1 MSIISIIPDPFSA
14 FFPIDSSN
22 KSVYNE
28 PILGVKWNAQV
39 CFNMKEETIL
49 KKSKKLLSLF
59 LAALMLMSCFGAISA
74 SAMTNEEAETAVAEF
89 NANIPDHSDVYAS
102 MSAKQWNSTMTALD
116 KTLSAVLEKQNLKA
130 TLYSDATINMLLPML
145 AGLIP
150 SDTVMIGANMTPAKL
165 SKYLSDNGKYTKVA
179 AYLGTIS
186 NWDEFDAAQ
195 AVWGVTAG
203 NREEFVTA
211 LSWALSTNIG
221 GVISL
226 AVGVA
231 KDAYNRVLVPILES
245 LHQGA
250 MPDSKTFQA
259 NAKVDGKFKNEL
271 YMTQIINYICD
282 ALDDLLA
289 TPVAYACEILP
300 DLTYSFGQ
308 AMAYLK
314 NASGILGMVIGG
326 IKDSLPN
333 GLSDVIPMVTDGLG
347 LKLTMPEID
356 ENYLITMGTA
366 VVAESGRATT
376 DKGTAASYRVKIEG
390 NNTMVFAAVAQYVGE
405 VLQNPDNHV
414 EIGRFVVSKIG
425 PEYED
430 NYLEIVEAAKNGTAL
445 DVADSC
451 LSLVEEFATNI
462 GAQEDV
468 NPVVAFFAK
477 IVKFFSDLAKKII
490 ALFK

>member
-1 MSIISIIPDPFSA
+1 
-14 FFPIDSSN
+14 
-22 KSVYNE
+22 
-28 PILGVKWNAQV
+28 
-39 CFNMKEETIL
+39 
-49 KKSKKLLSLF
+49 
-59 LAALMLMSCFGAISA
+59 MLMSCFGAISA

-130 TLYSDATINMLLPML
+130 TIYSDATINMLLPML

-150 SDTVMIGANMTPAKL
+150 SDTIMIGANMTPAKL

-250 MPDSKTFQA
+250 MPDTKTFQA

-271 YMTQIINYICD
+271 YMAQIINYICD

-314 NASGILGMVIGG
+314 NASGILGMVVGG

-366 VVAESGRATT
+366 VVAESGRAAT

-477 IVKFFSDLAKKII
+477 VAAFFSNLAKKII

>member
-1 MSIISIIPDPFSA
+1 M
-14 FFPIDSSN
+14 
-22 KSVYNE
+22 
-28 PILGVKWNAQV
+28 
-39 CFNMKEETIL
+39 

-130 TLYSDATINMLLPML
+130 TIYSDATINMLLPML

-150 SDTVMIGANMTPAKL
+150 SDTIMIGANMTPAKL

-250 MPDSKTFQA
+250 MPDTKTFQA

-271 YMTQIINYICD
+271 YMAQIINYICD

-314 NASGILGMVIGG
+314 NASGILGMVVGG

-366 VVAESGRATT
+366 VVAESGRAAT

-477 IVKFFSDLAKKII
+477 VAAFFSNLAKKII

>member
-1 MSIISIIPDPFSA
+1 M
-14 FFPIDSSN
+14 
-22 KSVYNE
+22 
-28 PILGVKWNAQV
+28 
-39 CFNMKEETIL
+39 
-49 KKSKKLLSLF
+49 KKSKKLLALF
-59 LAALMLMSCFGAISA
+59 MAVMMLITCFGAISA

-130 TLYSDATINMLLPML
+130 TIYSDATINMLLPML

-150 SDTVMIGANMTPAKL
+150 SDTIMIGANMTPAKL

-250 MPDSKTFQA
+250 MPDTKTFQA

-271 YMTQIINYICD
+271 YMAQIINYICD

-314 NASGILGMVIGG
+314 NASGILGMVVGG

-366 VVAESGRATT
+366 VVAESGRAAT

-477 IVKFFSDLAKKII
+477 VAAFFSNLAKKII

>member
-1 MSIISIIPDPFSA
+1 M
-14 FFPIDSSN
+14 
-22 KSVYNE
+22 
-28 PILGVKWNAQV
+28 
-39 CFNMKEETIL
+39 
-49 KKSKKLLSLF
+49 KKSKKLLALF
-59 LAALMLMSCFGAISA
+59 MAVMMLITCFGAISA

-130 TLYSDATINMLLPML
+130 TIYSDATINMLLPML

-150 SDTVMIGANMTPAKL
+150 SDTIMIGANMTPAKL

-250 MPDSKTFQA
+250 MPDTKTFQA

-271 YMTQIINYICD
+271 YMAQIINYICD

-314 NASGILGMVIGG
+314 NASGILGMVVGG

-366 VVAESGRATT
+366 VVAESGRAAT
-376 DKGTAASYRVKIEG
+376 DKGNTASYRVKIEG

>member
-1 MSIISIIPDPFSA
+1 M
-14 FFPIDSSN
+14 
-22 KSVYNE
+22 
-28 PILGVKWNAQV
+28 
-39 CFNMKEETIL
+39 

-130 TLYSDATINMLLPML
+130 TIYSDATINMLLPML

-150 SDTVMIGANMTPAKL
+150 SDTIMIGANMTPAKL

>member
-1 MSIISIIPDPFSA
+1 M
-14 FFPIDSSN
+14 
-22 KSVYNE
+22 
-28 PILGVKWNAQV
+28 
-39 CFNMKEETIL
+39 

-333 GLSDVIPMVTDGLG
+333 GLSDVIPIVTDGLG

>member
-1 MSIISIIPDPFSA
+1 MRRILVFFSPSMGLDIAEGA
-14 FFPIDSSN
+14 F
-22 KSVYNE
+22 YNSYMT
-28 PILGVKWNAQV
+28 VKWNGHV
-39 CFNMKEETIL
+39 NKYMEVMEVM
-49 KKSKKLLSLF
+49 KKSRKLLSLF
-59 LAALMLMSCFGAISA
+59 LAALMLISCFGAISA
-74 SAMTNEEAETAVAEF
+74 SAMTNEAADAAVTEF
-89 NANIPDHSDVYAS
+89 NANIPDHSGVYAS
-102 MSAKQWNSTMTALD
+102 MSAKQWNTTMTSLN
-116 KTLSAVLEKQNLKA
+116 KTLFAVLEKQDLKA
-130 TLYSDATINMLLPML
+130 TVYSDATINMLLPLL

-150 SDTVMIGANMTPAKL
+150 PDTFMIGSNMTPAKL
-165 SKYLSDNGKYTKVA
+165 SKYLADSGVYTDVA
-179 AYLGTIS
+179 AYLSTITT
-186 NWDEFDAAQ
+186 WDEYDASQ
-195 AVWGVTAG
+195 VSWGVTAG

-221 GVISL
+221 GLIAL
-226 AVGVA
+226 LPTLA
-231 KDAYNRVLVPILES
+231 KDAFNRVLFPILES

-250 MPDSKTFQA
+250 FVDIKTFQA
-259 NAKVDGKFKNEL
+259 NAKIGSKYKNEL
-271 YMTQIINYICD
+271 YMQQIISYICD
-282 ALDDLLA
+282 AIDDLLA
-289 TPVAYACEILP
+289 NPISYTCEILP

-308 AMAYLK
+308 AMSYLK
-314 NASGILGMVIGG
+314 NASGLLGTIIGG

-347 LKLTMPEID
+347 LKLTLPEID

-366 VVAESGRATT
+366 VVAESGRAES
-376 DKGTAASYRVKIEG
+376 DKGNTASYRVKIEG
-390 NNTMVFAAVAQYVGE
+390 DNTMVFAAVAQYVAD
-405 VLQNPDNHV
+405 VLKDQNNQV

-430 NYLEIVEAAKNGTAL
+430 NYLEIVEAAKNGTCL

-477 IVKFFSDLAKKII
+477 IALFFSSIAKKII

>member
-1 MSIISIIPDPFSA
+1 M
-14 FFPIDSSN
+14 
-22 KSVYNE
+22 
-28 PILGVKWNAQV
+28 
-39 CFNMKEETIL
+39 

-203 NREEFVTA
+203 YREEFVTA

>member
-1 MSIISIIPDPFSA
+1 M
-14 FFPIDSSN
+14 
-22 KSVYNE
+22 
-28 PILGVKWNAQV
+28 
-39 CFNMKEETIL
+39 

>member
-1 MSIISIIPDPFSA
+1 M
-14 FFPIDSSN
+14 
-22 KSVYNE
+22 
-28 PILGVKWNAQV
+28 
-39 CFNMKEETIL
+39 
-49 KKSKKLLSLF
+49 KKSKKLLALF
-59 LAALMLMSCFGAISA
+59 MAVMMLITCFGAISA

-116 KTLSAVLEKQNLKA
+116 KTLSAVLEKQNLKS

-150 SDTVMIGANMTPAKL
+150 SDTFMIGANMTPAKL

-226 AVGVA
+226 AVGLA

-250 MPDSKTFQA
+250 MPDTKTFQA

-314 NASGILGMVIGG
+314 NASGILGTVVGG

-468 NPVVAFFAK
+468 NPVIAFFAK
-477 IVKFFSDLAKKII
+477 IAAFFSNLAKKII

>member
-1 MSIISIIPDPFSA
+1 M
-14 FFPIDSSN
+14 
-22 KSVYNE
+22 
-28 PILGVKWNAQV
+28 
-39 CFNMKEETIL
+39 

-490 ALFK
+490 VLFK

>member
-1 MSIISIIPDPFSA
+1 M
-14 FFPIDSSN
+14 
-22 KSVYNE
+22 
-28 PILGVKWNAQV
+28 
-39 CFNMKEETIL
+39 

-430 NYLEIVEAAKNGTAL
+430 NSLEIVEAAKNGTAL

>member
-1 MSIISIIPDPFSA
+1 
-14 FFPIDSSN
+14 
-22 KSVYNE
+22 
-28 PILGVKWNAQV
+28 
-39 CFNMKEETIL
+39 MK
-49 KKSKKLLSLF
+49 KAKKLLSLF

>member
-1 MSIISIIPDPFSA
+1 M
-14 FFPIDSSN
+14 
-22 KSVYNE
+22 
-28 PILGVKWNAQV
+28 
-39 CFNMKEETIL
+39 

-271 YMTQIINYICD
+271 YMTQIINYSCD

>member
-1 MSIISIIPDPFSA
+1 M
-14 FFPIDSSN
+14 
-22 KSVYNE
+22 
-28 PILGVKWNAQV
+28 
-39 CFNMKEETIL
+39 

-165 SKYLSDNGKYTKVA
+165 SKYLSDNGKYTNVA

>member
-1 MSIISIIPDPFSA
+1 M
-14 FFPIDSSN
+14 
-22 KSVYNE
+22 
-28 PILGVKWNAQV
+28 
-39 CFNMKEETIL
+39 
-49 KKSKKLLSLF
+49 KKSKKLLALF
-59 LAALMLMSCFGAISA
+59 MAVMMLITCFGAISA

-130 TLYSDATINMLLPML
+130 TIYSDATINMLLPML

-150 SDTVMIGANMTPAKL
+150 SDTIMIGANMTPAKL

-250 MPDSKTFQA
+250 MPDTKTFQA

-271 YMTQIINYICD
+271 YMAQIINYICD

-314 NASGILGMVIGG
+314 NASGILGMVVGG

-366 VVAESGRATT
+366 VVAESGRAAT
-376 DKGTAASYRVKIEG
+376 DKGNTASYRVKIEG

-477 IVKFFSDLAKKII
+477 VAAFFSNLAKKII

>member
-1 MSIISIIPDPFSA
+1 
-14 FFPIDSSN
+14 
-22 KSVYNE
+22 
-28 PILGVKWNAQV
+28 
-39 CFNMKEETIL
+39 MKEETIL

>member
-1 MSIISIIPDPFSA
+1 
-14 FFPIDSSN
+14 
-22 KSVYNE
+22 
-28 PILGVKWNAQV
+28 
-39 CFNMKEETIL
+39 L

>member
-1 MSIISIIPDPFSA
+1 M
-14 FFPIDSSN
+14 
-22 KSVYNE
+22 
-28 PILGVKWNAQV
+28 
-39 CFNMKEETIL
+39 

-451 LSLVEEFATNI
+451 LSLVEEFATNL

-468 NPVVAFFAK
+468 NPGVAFFAK

>member
-1 MSIISIIPDPFSA
+1 M
-14 FFPIDSSN
+14 
-22 KSVYNE
+22 
-28 PILGVKWNAQV
+28 
-39 CFNMKEETIL
+39 

-145 AGLIP
+145 AGLIQ

>member
-1 MSIISIIPDPFSA
+1 M
-14 FFPIDSSN
+14 
-22 KSVYNE
+22 
-28 PILGVKWNAQV
+28 
-39 CFNMKEETIL
+39 
-49 KKSKKLLSLF
+49 KKSKKLLALF
-59 LAALMLMSCFGAISA
+59 MAVMMLITCFGAISA

-150 SDTVMIGANMTPAKL
+150 SDTIMIGANMTPAKL

-250 MPDSKTFQA
+250 MPDTKTFQA

-271 YMTQIINYICD
+271 YMAQIINYICD

-314 NASGILGMVIGG
+314 NASGILGMVVGG

-366 VVAESGRATT
+366 VVAESGRAAT
-376 DKGTAASYRVKIEG
+376 DKGNTASYRVKIEG

>member
-1 MSIISIIPDPFSA
+1 
-14 FFPIDSSN
+14 
-22 KSVYNE
+22 
-28 PILGVKWNAQV
+28 
-39 CFNMKEETIL
+39 
-49 KKSKKLLSLF
+49 
-59 LAALMLMSCFGAISA
+59 
-74 SAMTNEEAETAVAEF
+74 MTNEEAETAVAEF

>member
-1 MSIISIIPDPFSA
+1 M
-14 FFPIDSSN
+14 
-22 KSVYNE
+22 
-28 PILGVKWNAQV
+28 
-39 CFNMKEETIL
+39 
-49 KKSKKLLSLF
+49 KKSKKLLALF
-59 LAALMLMSCFGAISA
+59 MAVMMLITCFGAISA

-150 SDTVMIGANMTPAKL
+150 SDTIMIGANMTPAKL

-250 MPDSKTFQA
+250 MPDTKTFQA

-271 YMTQIINYICD
+271 YMAQIINYICD

-314 NASGILGMVIGG
+314 NASGILGMVVGG

-366 VVAESGRATT
+366 VVAESGRAAT
-376 DKGTAASYRVKIEG
+376 DKGNTASYRVKIEG

-477 IVKFFSDLAKKII
+477 VAAFFSNLAKKII

>member
-1 MSIISIIPDPFSA
+1 M
-14 FFPIDSSN
+14 
-22 KSVYNE
+22 
-28 PILGVKWNAQV
+28 
-39 CFNMKEETIL
+39 

-289 TPVAYACEILP
+289 TRLC
-300 DLTYSFGQ
+300 
-308 AMAYLK
+308 M
-314 NASGILGMVIGG
+314 
-326 IKDSLPN
+326 
-333 GLSDVIPMVTDGLG
+333 
-347 LKLTMPEID
+347 
-356 ENYLITMGTA
+356 
-366 VVAESGRATT
+366 
-376 DKGTAASYRVKIEG
+376 
-390 NNTMVFAAVAQYVGE
+390 
-405 VLQNPDNHV
+405 
-414 EIGRFVVSKIG
+414 
-425 PEYED
+425 
-430 NYLEIVEAAKNGTAL
+430 
-445 DVADSC
+445 
-451 LSLVEEFATNI
+451 
-462 GAQEDV
+462 
-468 NPVVAFFAK
+468 
-477 IVKFFSDLAKKII
+477 
-490 ALFK
+490 

>member
-1 MSIISIIPDPFSA
+1 M
-14 FFPIDSSN
+14 
-22 KSVYNE
+22 
-28 PILGVKWNAQV
+28 
-39 CFNMKEETIL
+39 
-49 KKSKKLLSLF
+49 KKSKKLLALF
-59 LAALMLMSCFGAISA
+59 MAVMMLITCFGAISA

-150 SDTVMIGANMTPAKL
+150 SDTIMIGANMTPAKL

-250 MPDSKTFQA
+250 MPDTKTFQA

-271 YMTQIINYICD
+271 YMAQIINYICD

-314 NASGILGMVIGG
+314 NASGILGMVVGG

-366 VVAESGRATT
+366 VVAESGRAAT

-477 IVKFFSDLAKKII
+477 VAAFFSNLAKKII

>member
-1 MSIISIIPDPFSA
+1 M
-14 FFPIDSSN
+14 
-22 KSVYNE
+22 
-28 PILGVKWNAQV
+28 
-39 CFNMKEETIL
+39 

-130 TLYSDATINMLLPML
+130 TIYSDATINMLLPML

-150 SDTVMIGANMTPAKL
+150 SDTIMIGANMTPAKL
-165 SKYLSDNGKYTKVA
+165 SQYLTENGIHADVA
-179 AYLGTIS
+179 AYLSTIS
-186 NWDEFDAAQ
+186 SWDEYDASKV
-195 AVWGVTAG
+195 VWGVTAG

-211 LSWALSTNIG
+211 LSWALSANIG
-221 GVISL
+221 GLIAL
-226 AVGVA
+226 LPALA
-231 KDAYNRVLVPILES
+231 KDAFNRVLFPILES

-250 MPDSKTFQA
+250 FVDIKTFQS
-259 NAKVDGKFKNEL
+259 NAKVGSSYKKEL
-271 YMTQIINYICD
+271 YMQQIINYICD
-282 ALDDLLA
+282 ALDDLMA
-289 TPVAYACEILP
+289 NPIAYTCEVLP

-308 AMAYLK
+308 AMNYLK
-314 NASGILGMVIGG
+314 NASGLLGTIIGG

-477 IVKFFSDLAKKII
+477 IAAFFSNLAKKII

>member
-1 MSIISIIPDPFSA
+1 M
-14 FFPIDSSN
+14 
-22 KSVYNE
+22 
-28 PILGVKWNAQV
+28 
-39 CFNMKEETIL
+39 
-49 KKSKKLLSLF
+49 KKSKKLLALF
-59 LAALMLMSCFGAISA
+59 MAVMMLITCFGAISA

-116 KTLSAVLEKQNLKA
+116 KTISAVLEKQNLKA
-130 TLYSDATINMLLPML
+130 TVYSDATINMLLPLL

-150 SDTVMIGANMTPAKL
+150 SDTPMIGANMTPAKL

-250 MPDSKTFQA
+250 MPDAKTFQA

-314 NASGILGMVIGG
+314 NASGILGTVVGG

-347 LKLTMPEID
+347 LKLTLPEID

-366 VVAESGRATT
+366 VVAESGRAAT
-376 DKGTAASYRVKIEG
+376 DKGNTASYRVKIEG

-477 IVKFFSDLAKKII
+477 IAAFFSNLAKKII

>member
-1 MSIISIIPDPFSA
+1 M
-14 FFPIDSSN
+14 
-22 KSVYNE
+22 
-28 PILGVKWNAQV
+28 
-39 CFNMKEETIL
+39 

-116 KTLSAVLEKQNLKA
+116 KTLYAVLEKQNLKA

>member
-1 MSIISIIPDPFSA
+1 M
-14 FFPIDSSN
+14 
-22 KSVYNE
+22 
-28 PILGVKWNAQV
+28 
-39 CFNMKEETIL
+39 

-477 IVKFFSDLAKKII
+477 IAAFFSNLAKKII